1 MLGRIARGRTD
12 LIFEW
17 LATGGAPGATVDGAS
32 LLQWAAYY
40 GDVGALRQL
49 MAHGAPLDPQAELNG
64 AAFHGHWQLTA
75 FLLECG
81 ADPNHPLA
89 DNGET
94 PLHAALCRR
103 DSVTHDRVVRV
114 LLDAGADPNRTTT
127 PGVETG
133 CYMRD
138 TLTRGET
145 PLHRAATCAL
155 PQTIEALIAAG
166 ATIDAR
172 DAHGETPLAWASRA
186 LRDDTVLR
194 LLCYGP
200 YRINPNRQPM
210 AVSLIGEP

>member
-1 MLGRIARGRTD
+1 MLDRIARGRTD

-17 LATGGAPGATVDGAS
+17 LAGGGAPGEVADGVS
-32 LLQWAAYY
+32 LAVWAAYY

-49 MAHGAPLDPQAELNG
+49 IAHGVTLDAQAELNG

-75 FLLECG
+75 FLIEQG
-81 ADPNHPLA
+81 ADPNHGLE
-89 DNGET
+89 DTGET

-114 LLDAGADPNRTTT
+114 LLDAGADPSRTTT

-145 PLHRAATCAL
+145 PLHRAALCAL
-155 PQTIEALIAAG
+155 PETIEALIAAG
-166 ATIDAR
+166 ATVDAR
-172 DAHGETPLAWASRA
+172 DVLGETPLTWGSRA

-200 YRINPNRQPM
+200 HRISPNRQSM
-210 AVSLIGEP
+210 AVSLIGAP